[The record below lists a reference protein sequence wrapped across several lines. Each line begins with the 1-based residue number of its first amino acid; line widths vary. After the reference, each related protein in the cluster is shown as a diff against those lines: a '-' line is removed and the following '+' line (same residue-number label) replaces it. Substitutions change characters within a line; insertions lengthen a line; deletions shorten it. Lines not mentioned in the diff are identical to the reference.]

1 MYFIQTIRSMNFLK
15 IVQIIMLIILSIGC
29 EDPYRTKKMDFG
41 LFTLETPYKWQ
52 QVKKNGIDSY
62 VGAIAI
68 DKSDT
73 LYFDLGMYSNNL
85 TEPNIEII
93 TRQMMEESATD
104 SMKDIIVKDI
114 PLDFDLD
121 ADRFRKQNV
130 SWDTIDN
137 RRAKIV
143 FPRISGNG
151 LTGVYIDSLWQRG
164 SSKTR
169 FNLTGANLKVQNE
182 KDLLNAIKTLRFY
195 KK

>member
-1 MYFIQTIRSMNFLK
+1 MNFLK
-15 IVQIIMLIILSIGC
+15 IAQVIILMMLFISC
-29 EDPYRTKKMDFG
+29 EDPHRTKKMDFG
-41 LFTLETPYKWQ
+41 LFTLDVPYKWQ
-52 QVKKNGIDSY
+52 QIKKNGIDSY
-62 VGAIAI
+62 VGAIAV

-104 SMKDIIVKDI
+104 SVKDIIVKDI

-137 RRAKIV
+137 RHAKIV

-151 LTGVYIDSLWQRG
+151 LTGVYIDSLWQIG

-169 FNLTGANLKVQNE
+169 FNLAGADLKVQNE
-182 KDLLNAIKTLRFY
+182 KDLLNAVKTLRFY